1 MDGVNTKSDDAT
13 PMNFVKELD
22 EKLEGAPN
30 HVLTAGLILAGIVA
44 WIVAIFMNPTTK
56 AAVLSWMILP

>member
-1 MDGVNTKSDDAT
+1 MLNYIREFDR
-13 PMNFVKELD
+13 
-22 EKLEGAPN
+22 KLEGAPN

>member
-1 MDGVNTKSDDAT
+1 MDFIKN
-13 PMNFVKELD
+13 LD
-22 EKLEGAPN
+22 RKLEGAPN
-30 HVLTAGLILAGIVA
+30 NVLTASLILAGIIA